1 MRHTFARICWDNNIL
16 QFATYCMSGS
26 GPLAAIIFA
35 FGVVKSIFC
44 VAVRHL
50 CDDLD
55 DVDQCKSNDCIRM
68 SLEKKHVSDSV
79 SIVSLFIGMRL
90 MIDIFC

>member
-1 MRHTFARICWDNNIL
+1 M
-16 QFATYCMSGS
+16 
-26 GPLAAIIFA
+26 
-35 FGVVKSIFC
+35 
-44 VAVRHL
+44 AVRHL

-79 SIVSLFIGMRL
+79 SIVSLFIENEVN
-90 MIDIFC
+90 D

>member
-1 MRHTFARICWDNNIL
+1 MLEYVGTT
-16 QFATYCMSGS
+16 TYCGMLRIACLDRSFGCN
-26 GPLAAIIFA
+26 IFA

-55 DVDQCKSNDCIRM
+55 DVDHSKSNYWVRM

-79 SIVSLFIGMRL
+79 SIVSLFIENEVN
-90 MIDIFC
+90 D